1 MLAMPAPTPYD
12 LRFRLLG
19 IPVSVHPLFWVATA
33 IMGYDRDDPAR
44 TGLWIACVFASILVH
59 EYGHGLVGR
68 ALGARPRI
76 ALYWMGGL
84 CAADRERTPVQS
96 VAVSLAGPG
105 AGFLLYG
112 LVYLLGPAILNA
124 VPADNPRLIHR
135 VDTVLFML
143 EYINLYWGLV
153 NLLPIWPLDGGQV
166 AAVVLTAANRWSG
179 MRWTHILG
187 LALGAVAAVVFF
199 AREMQP
205 AALLFAY
212 LAFGNFQAMQAERAR
227 GWSDNAR
234 DPADW
239 WKQ

>member
-19 IPVSVHPLFWVATA
+19 IPVAVHPLFWVVTA
-33 IMGYDRDDPAR
+33 LMDFSESPAH

-59 EYGHGLVGR
+59 EFGHGLMGK
-68 ALGARPRI
+68 ALGARPRV

-84 CAADRERTPVQS
+84 CASDRERTPIQS
-96 VAVSLAGPG
+96 VVVLLAGPG

-112 LVYLLGPAILNA
+112 LVLALGPAALHA
-124 VPADNPRLIHR
+124 VPADRPRLIYR
-135 VDTVLFML
+135 VEDVLNML
-143 EYINLYWGLV
+143 EQINLYWGLI
-153 NLLPIWPLDGGQV
+153 NLLPIWPLDGGQI
-166 AAVVLTAANRWSG
+166 AGIALTAANRWHG

-187 LALGAVAAVVFF
+187 LVLGGVAAAYFF
-199 AREMQP
+199 AREQRP
-205 AALLFAY
+205 TAFLFAY

-227 GWSDNAR
+227 GWSDDSR

-239 WKQ
+239 WKG